1 MNFKKLLL
9 MKCQKQF
16 YKGQE
21 REEKERKSRR
31 ESMSLEDGN
40 SGNPL
45 DSDFNKQ
52 MLYVFDKEEIK
63 HRQKLQLF
71 GNMRLIV
78 ELYLHGQIPEGII
91 ITCM

>member
-1 MNFKKLLL
+1 
-9 MKCQKQF
+9 
-16 YKGQE
+16 
-21 REEKERKSRR
+21 
-31 ESMSLEDGN
+31 
-40 SGNPL
+40 
-45 DSDFNKQ
+45 

-91 ITCM
+91 MTCMQALLEDMDHDQSVEILCQMLGKIAGHVVARHYQEKEIDSSNSSPEKKQQ

>member
-1 MNFKKLLL
+1 
-9 MKCQKQF
+9 
-16 YKGQE
+16 
-21 REEKERKSRR
+21 
-31 ESMSLEDGN
+31 MSLEDGN

-78 ELYLHGQIPEGII
+78 ELYLHG
-91 ITCM
+91 